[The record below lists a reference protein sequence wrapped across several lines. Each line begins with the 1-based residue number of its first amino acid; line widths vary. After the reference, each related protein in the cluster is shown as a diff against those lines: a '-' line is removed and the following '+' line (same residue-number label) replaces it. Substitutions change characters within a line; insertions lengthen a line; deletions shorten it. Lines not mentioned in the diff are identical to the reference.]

1 MSRTKLGIEIKKF
14 FITCFILEFGH
25 DIFILEKQ

>member
-1 MSRTKLGIEIKKF
+1 MSRTKLRIEIKKF